1 MTYISIQDLKKPKM
15 VREALSAEHQLVLTK
30 DGTPFALMVEVTPD
44 NVEESLREVR
54 RAMFSALVT
63 KVRRKGRG
71 HPVSEEDIESEI
83 AAFRANRVKQ

>member
-54 RAMFSALVT
+54 RAMFSAV
-63 KVRRKGRG
+63 VIRARRKGRAY
-71 HPVSEEDIESEI
+71 PVSEADIERET
-83 AAFRANRVKQ
+83 AAFRADRVKQ